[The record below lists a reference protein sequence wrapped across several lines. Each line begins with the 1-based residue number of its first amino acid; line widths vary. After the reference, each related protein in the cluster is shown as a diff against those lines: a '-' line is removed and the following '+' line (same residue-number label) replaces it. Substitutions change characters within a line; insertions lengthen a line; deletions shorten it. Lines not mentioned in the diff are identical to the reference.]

1 MRRVAQ
7 LAYVAVLVIGFAVCK
22 TFSVEIQ
29 ALLLAGGDPNGWA
42 GAVPHVVG
50 AATLFTASALSVFF
64 SLPPGPLFYIA
75 FGYYYGPVE
84 GTIIAALATTA
95 GSVGAFCFFR
105 SAITPSDVRKR
116 VDAGNVFV
124 TLLLLRSSPW
134 IPNPLI
140 TAFCGAFAIGIVPFA
155 LATCIGTMPLIAVY
169 TLAASRLRGQPDL
182 SALWSPEIA
191 TAFGLLSA
199 VSLLGLLKPVRIL
212 LDYLK
217 AIQAAA
223 AAVPP

>member
-1 MRRVAQ
+1 M
-7 LAYVAVLVIGFAVCK
+7 LVIGFAVYK
-22 TFSVEIQ
+22 SFSAEIE
-29 ALLLAGGDPNGWA
+29 ALLLAGGDASGWA
-42 GAVPHVVG
+42 GAMPHVIG
-50 AATLFTASALSVFF
+50 AATLFTAFALSVFF

-84 GTIIAALATTA
+84 GTIIADLATTA

-105 SAITPSDVRKR
+105 SAIPPSDIRKR
-116 VDAGNVFV
+116 VDVSNVFV

-140 TAFCGAFAIGIVPFA
+140 TAFCSAFEVGIVPFT
-155 LATCIGTMPLIAVY
+155 LATFLGTMPLIAVY
-169 TLAASRLRGQPDL
+169 TLAASRLRHNLDL
-182 SALWSPEIA
+182 SALWSPEVA
-191 TAFGLLSA
+191 MAFGLLTA

-217 AIQAAA
+217 AIQAANA
-223 AAVPP
+223 AASP